1 MPLLYYWR
9 DDNYRRDLNNG
20 VGYHLN
26 SKNKLLHD
34 IGVGDSLWAFT
45 RNKQKRFVLAAEL
58 VIRAKTKN
66 PPGYRY
72 GPYRVW
78 GDLKQSRYFETEQQ
92 PSMEQIIRLLSPK
105 AEAAIL
111 SQSFQGNAAVR
122 PLTSADHQILVT
134 AAQSLPQEPR
144 ARLLPEERLEATL
157 LLGDEQAVIDLI
169 QEEKPGIEKKRQEYL
184 YGKAITR
191 NRELIYQ
198 LQQLYDGR
206 CQLCQW
212 DPYHIY
218 GYRMCHGHHI
228 QWLSRGGDDKMENLM
243 LLCPNHHAAVHRCD
257 APLDYFDLALD
268 FGKFREKLILDLH
281 LVKN

>member
-9 DDNYRRDLNNG
+9 DENYRHDLNNG

-34 IGVGDSLWAFT
+34 IVMGDSLWAFT

-78 GDLKQSRYFETEQQ
+78 GDLKQSRYFEVEQQ

-134 AAQSLPQEPR
+134 AAQALPQEPR

-191 NRELIYQ
+191 NRELIHELQ
-198 LQQLYDGR
+198 LLYDGR

-243 LLCPNHHAAVHRCD
+243 LLCPNHHTAVHRCD
-257 APLDYFDLALD
+257 APLDYTDLAFD
-268 FGKFREKLILDLH
+268 FGKFREKLTLDIH
-281 LVKN
+281 LAKS

>member
-1 MPLLYYWR
+1 MSLLYYWR
-9 DDNYRRDLNNG
+9 DDNYRHDLDNG

-34 IGVGDSLWAFT
+34 IAIGDSLWAFT
-45 RNKQKRFVLAAEL
+45 RNKKKRFVMAAEL

-66 PPGYRY
+66 PPDFRY
-72 GPYRVW
+72 GAFRVW
-78 GDLKQSRYFETEQQ
+78 GDLKQSRYFEAEEQ

-111 SQSFQGNAAVR
+111 SQSFQGKAAVR
-122 PLTSADHQILVT
+122 PLTSEDHQILVASAKT
-134 AAQSLPQEPR
+134 LPLEPR

-157 LLGDEQAVIDLI
+157 LLGDEQAIIDLL
-169 QEEKPGIEKKRQEYL
+169 QEEKPGMEKKRQEYL

-191 NRELIYQ
+191 NRELVQ
-198 LQQLYDGR
+198 ELQKLYNGC

-212 DPYHIY
+212 NPRQIY
-218 GYRMCHGHHI
+218 GYSMCHGHHI
-228 QWLSRGGDDKMENLM
+228 QWLSRGGDDILKNLM

-257 APLDYFDLALD
+257 VPLDYLDLAFD
-268 FGKFREKLILDLH
+268 FGKFRDRLQLNLH
-281 LVKN
+281 LS

>member
-9 DDNYRRDLNNG
+9 DDNYRHDLNNG

-26 SKNKLLHD
+26 SKNKLLHN
-34 IGVGDSLWAFT
+34 IAIGDSLWAFT
-45 RNKQKRFVLAAEL
+45 RNKKKRFVLAAEL

-66 PPGYRY
+66 PPDFRY
-72 GPYRVW
+72 GAFRVW
-78 GDLKQSRYFETEQQ
+78 GDLKQSRYFEAEEQ

-105 AEAAIL
+105 ADAAIL
-111 SQSFQGNAAVR
+111 SQSFQGKAAVR
-122 PLTSADHQILVT
+122 PLTPDDHQLLMMASST
-134 AAQSLPQEPR
+134 LALEPR

-157 LLGDEQAVIDLI
+157 LLGDEQAVIDLL

-191 NRELIYQ
+191 NRDLVQELQ
-198 LQQLYDGR
+198 KLYDGR

-212 DPYHIY
+212 NPRYIY
-218 GYRMCHGHHI
+218 GYPMCHGHHI
-228 QWLSRGGDDKMENLM
+228 QWLSRGGDDKLENLM

-257 APLDYFDLALD
+257 APLDYQDLAFD
-268 FGKFREKLILDLH
+268 FGKFRDKIVLDFHLI
-281 LVKN
+281 KI